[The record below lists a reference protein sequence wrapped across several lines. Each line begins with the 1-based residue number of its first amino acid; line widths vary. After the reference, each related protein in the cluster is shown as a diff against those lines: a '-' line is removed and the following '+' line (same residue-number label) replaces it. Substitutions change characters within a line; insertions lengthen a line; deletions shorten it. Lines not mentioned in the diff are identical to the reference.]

1 LLRKVC
7 NLGLIPPR
15 NLIRSFTTSPK
26 PPTEIPKLKALPESR
41 FPKSLLKDSNTYDI
55 YTKLFKHETFLQNFR
70 PPDSTGT
77 TYYGNYGFAPK
88 CLEINGGQAKVTI
101 NTQIVARKVPFDK
114 DDDLSH
120 IHLMFNVMLK
130 QQVPNNILQTL
141 GIFLHVDKLNTHPL
155 TLTTIHPKLKTY
167 HDVNTLDIHVV
178 FSQLETGLNTLHDN
192 SVIHSDIKP
201 DNILFSKDKK
211 TAYISD
217 LSIVPTCIK
226 YPVTIA
232 TPIYSCSAQIRAV
245 KQGLYPSK
253 EEKIAWDYYSLAITI
268 LDMYYKQQG
277 INFVD
282 KINED
287 YRKLQRY
294 NNSSIGSVP
303 EALLIN
309 YVTKIKDDT
318 LKQKLINYLSNT
330 HCYCGLNK
338 TMSEPMV

>member
-1 LLRKVC
+1 M
-7 NLGLIPPR
+7 
-15 NLIRSFTTSPK
+15 
-26 PPTEIPKLKALPESR
+26 ALPKSS
-41 FPKSLLKDSNTYDI
+41 FPKSLLENSKTYDI
-55 YTKLFKHETFLQNFR
+55 YNELFKPETFLQNFR
-70 PPDSTGT
+70 QPDSTGT
-77 TYYGNYGFAPK
+77 TYYGNYGFNIS
-88 CLEINGGQAKVTI
+88 CSRINGGQAKVTI
-101 NTQIVARKVPFDK
+101 NTDTKIVARTVPFDEN
-114 DDDLSH
+114 DDQSH

-245 KQGLYPSK
+245 KQGLYPSR

-294 NNSSIGSVP
+294 NFSDLGSIP
-303 EALLIN
+303 EKLLIN